1 MRNIGRNT
9 EHASTASRR
18 DAILVKKN
26 YTLYRETEI
35 ISDNTKT
42 GPNGED
48 AGEMVINVG
57 PQHPATH
64 GVLHLVITLQGETIK
79 KMEPH
84 LGYIHR
90 SIEKMCESLSY
101 RQFIYVTS
109 RMDYLS
115 AHINNHACAMC
126 VEKGLQ
132 IEIPPRAQVI
142 RVLMGELTRVASH
155 ELWWGALA
163 MDVGAFTPFFY
174 AFRERETINDIM
186 EETCGARLTM
196 NYMVPGGVM
205 YDLHPNF
212 QQRVKDF
219 IKLFK
224 SKIDE
229 YDDLVTGNI
238 IFQNRTKGIGVISKE
253 DAISFGCTGPV
264 GRGSGVHCDIRKLY
278 PYEVYDK
285 VQFEEII
292 ETAGDSF
299 ARYLVRIKEM
309 RQSIHIIEQ
318 LIDNI
323 PEGDFQA
330 KTKAVLKLPKGEF
343 YSRVETARG
352 ELGVYIVSEGGT
364 TPYRIKFRSPGFSNL
379 SALEHM
385 VRGSKIGD
393 LMATMGTLDLVIP
406 DIDR

>member
-1 MRNIGRNT
+1 MVS
-9 EHASTASRR
+9 STGGDSGA
-18 DAILVKKN
+18 A
-26 YTLYRETEI
+26 
-35 ISDNTKT
+35 
-42 GPNGED
+42 PD
-48 AGEMVINVG
+48 AGELIINVG

-64 GVLHLVITLQGETIK
+64 GVLHLVITLQGETILK
-79 KMEPH
+79 IEPH

-132 IEIPPRAQVI
+132 LEVPSRAQVI
-142 RVLMGELTRVASH
+142 RVLMGELTRIASH
-155 ELWWGALA
+155 ELWWGAMA
-163 MDVGAFTPFFY
+163 MDLGAFTPFFY

-219 IKLFK
+219 IKLFN
-224 SKIDE
+224 SKVDE
-229 YDDLVTGNI
+229 YDDLVTDNI
-238 IFQNRTKGIGVISKE
+238 IFQNRTKGVGVLTRE
-253 DAISFGCTGPV
+253 DAISYGCTGPV
-264 GRGSGVHCDIRKLY
+264 GRASGVQCDIRKLY

-285 VQFEEII
+285 VSFDEII
-292 ETAGDSF
+292 ETGGDSF
-299 ARYLVRIKEM
+299 SRYLVRVKEM
-309 RQSIHIIEQ
+309 RQSIRIIEQ

-323 PEGDFQA
+323 PEGDIQA

-343 YSRVETARG
+343 YTRVETARG

-379 SALEHM
+379 SALDHIS
-385 VRGSKIGD
+385 RGCKIGD
-393 LMATMGTLDLVIP
+393 LMAIMGTLDLVIP

>member
-1 MRNIGRNT
+1 MKEPGVISSNST
-9 EHASTASRR
+9 E
-18 DAILVKKN
+18 
-26 YTLYRETEI
+26 
-35 ISDNTKT
+35 
-42 GPNGED
+42 GEL
-48 AGEMVINVG
+48 VINIG

-64 GVLHLVITLQGETIK
+64 GVLHLVVTLNGETVK
-79 KMEPH
+79 KVEPH

-115 AHINNHACAMC
+115 AHINNHACAMT
-126 VEKGLQ
+126 VEKAMQ
-132 IEIPPRAQVI
+132 IEVPARAQYI
-142 RVLMGELTRVASH
+142 RVIMDELTRIASH

-163 MDVGAFTPFFY
+163 MDLGAFTPFFY

-186 EETCGARLTM
+186 EQTCGARLTM

-205 YDLHPNF
+205 ADIHPSF
-212 QQRVKDF
+212 QQKVKDF

-224 SKIDE
+224 SNIDE
-229 YDDLVTGNI
+229 YDELVTGSI
-238 IFQNRTKGIGVISKE
+238 IFQSRMKGVGCLSKE
-253 DAISFGCTGPV
+253 DAISYGCTGPV
-264 GRGSGVHCDIRKLY
+264 ARGSGVNCDIRKIY
-278 PYEVYDK
+278 PYEIYK
-285 VQFEEII
+285 QLQFDEII

-299 ARYLVRIKEM
+299 SRYLVRIKEM
-309 RQSIHIIEQ
+309 KESIKIIEQ
-318 LIDNI
+318 LIDEI
-323 PEGDFQA
+323 PEGDYQA
-330 KTKAVLKLPKGEF
+330 KTKAVIKLPKGEF
-343 YSRVETARG
+343 YTRVETARG

-379 SALEHM
+379 SALDHM

>member
-1 MRNIGRNT
+1 M
-9 EHASTASRR
+9 
-18 DAILVKKN
+18 
-26 YTLYRETEI
+26 YRQTEI
-35 ISDNTKT
+35 IKDAQTTPGGVGET
-42 GPNGED
+42 GD
-48 AGEMVINVG
+48 LIINVG

-64 GVLHLVITLQGETIK
+64 GVLHLVITLNGETIK
-79 KMEPH
+79 KVEPH
-84 LGYIHR
+84 LGFIHR

-115 AHINNHACAMC
+115 AHINNHACALC

-132 IEIPPRAQVI
+132 VEIPPRAQVI
-142 RVLMGELTRVASH
+142 RVLMDELTRIASH
-155 ELWWGALA
+155 ELWWGAMA
-163 MDVGAFTPFFY
+163 MDLGAFTPFFH

-196 NYMVPGGVM
+196 NYIVPGGVM
-205 YDLHPNF
+205 QDLHPDF
-212 QQRVKDF
+212 QKKVKEF
-219 IKLFK
+219 IQLYKR
-224 SKIDE
+224 KIHE
-229 YDDLVTGNI
+229 YDELVTGNI
-238 IFQNRTKGIGVISKE
+238 IFQNRMKNVGYLSPE
-253 DAISFGCTGPV
+253 DAVSYGCTGPTA
-264 GRGSGVHCDIRKLY
+264 RGSGVSSDIRKLY

-285 VQFEEII
+285 VEFDEVL

-299 ARYLVRIKEM
+299 ARYMIRIREMQQSVR
-309 RQSIHIIEQ
+309 IIEQ

-323 PEGDFQA
+323 PEGEFQA
-330 KTKAVLKLPKGEF
+330 KTKAVIKLPKGEF

-379 SALEHM
+379 SVLDHIA
-385 VRGSKIGD
+385 RGSKLGD
-393 LMATMGTLDLVIP
+393 LVAMMGTLDLVIP

>member
-1 MRNIGRNT
+1 
-9 EHASTASRR
+9 
-18 DAILVKKN
+18 
-26 YTLYRETEI
+26 LYRETQIVEADN
-35 ISDNTKT
+35 IS
-42 GPNGED
+42 PNDGEL
-48 AGEMVINVG
+48 VINVG

-64 GVLHLVITLQGETIK
+64 GVLHLVITLQGETIQK
-79 KMEPH
+79 VEPH

-132 IEIPPRAQVI
+132 LEIPPRAQVI
-142 RVLMGELTRVASH
+142 RVLMDELTRIASH
-155 ELWWGALA
+155 ELWWGAMA
-163 MDVGAFTPFFY
+163 MDLGAFTPFFY

-212 QQRVKDF
+212 QKRVKDF
-219 IKLFK
+219 IQLFN
-224 SKIDE
+224 SKVDE

-238 IFQNRTKGIGVISKE
+238 IFQNRTKGVGVLTKE

-264 GRGSGVHCDIRKLY
+264 GRASGVQCDIRKLY

-285 VQFEEII
+285 VSFDEVI
-292 ETAGDSF
+292 ETGGDSF
-299 ARYLVRIKEM
+299 SRYMVRIKEL
-309 RQSIHIIEQ
+309 RQSIRIIEQ

-323 PEGDFQA
+323 PEGEIQA

-379 SALEHM
+379 SALDHIS
-385 VRGSKIGD
+385 RGSKIGD
-393 LMATMGTLDLVIP
+393 LMAIMGTLDLVIP

>member
-1 MRNIGRNT
+1 LIPTSEHTTPLSITNGPNT
-9 EHASTASRR
+9 EVIARSI
-18 DAILVKKN
+18 D
-26 YTLYRETEI
+26 
-35 ISDNTKT
+35 DNRL
-42 GPNGED
+42 
-48 AGEMVINVG
+48 VINVG

-64 GVLHLVITLQGETIK
+64 GVLHLVITLNGETIEK
-79 KMEPH
+79 LEPH

-115 AHINNHACAMC
+115 AHINNHACALT

-132 IEIPPRAQVI
+132 IEIPERAKYI
-142 RVLMGELTRVASH
+142 RVIMDELTRIASH
-155 ELWWGALA
+155 ELWCGAMA
-163 MDVGAFTPFFY
+163 MDLGAFTPFFY
-174 AFRERETINDIM
+174 AFREREMINEIM
-186 EETCGARLTM
+186 EDTCGARLTM
-196 NYMVPGGVM
+196 NYIVPGGLM
-205 YDLHPNF
+205 YDLHPDF
-212 QQRVKDF
+212 QHKVKEF
-219 IKLFK
+219 IKVFK
-224 SKIDE
+224 SNIDE
-229 YDDLVTGNI
+229 FDELLTGNI
-238 IFQNRTKGIGVISKE
+238 IFKNRMVGVGMLSKE
-253 DAISFGCTGPV
+253 DAVSYGCTGPV
-264 GRGSGVHCDIRKLY
+264 ARGSGVHCDIRKIY
-278 PYEVYDK
+278 PYEIYDR
-285 VQFEEII
+285 VEFDEVLESGCDSYSRFII
-292 ETAGDSF
+292 
-299 ARYLVRIKEM
+299 RIREM
-309 RQSIHIIEQ
+309 KQSIRIIEQ

-385 VRGSKIGD
+385 VKGSKIGD

>member
-1 MRNIGRNT
+1 M
-9 EHASTASRR
+9 
-18 DAILVKKN
+18 
-26 YTLYRETEI
+26 YRETEI
-35 ISDNTKT
+35 LQQNVLVSDT
-42 GPNGED
+42 GDMEESGEL
-48 AGEMVINVG
+48 VINIG

-64 GVLHLVITLQGETIK
+64 GVLHLVVTLDGETIK
-79 KMEPH
+79 KVEPH

-101 RQFIYVTS
+101 RQFIYSTS

-132 IEIPPRAQVI
+132 IEVPRRALII
-142 RVLMGELTRVASH
+142 RVLMDELTRIASH
-155 ELWWGALA
+155 ELWWGALG
-163 MDVGAFTPFFY
+163 MDLGAFTPFFY
-174 AFRERETINDIM
+174 AFREREVINDIM

-205 YDLHPNF
+205 FDLHPNF

-219 IKLFK
+219 ITLFK

-229 YDDLVTGNI
+229 YDELVTGNI
-238 IFQNRTKGIGVISKE
+238 IFQNRMKGVGILSKE
-253 DAISFGCTGPV
+253 DAISYGCTGPV
-264 GRGSGVHCDIRKLY
+264 GRGSGLHCDIRKLH
-278 PYEVYDK
+278 PYAVYNEVEFD
-285 VQFEEII
+285 EIT

-299 ARYLVRIKEM
+299 ARYMVRIQEM
-309 RQSIHIIEQ
+309 KQSVRIIEQ
-318 LIDNI
+318 LIDQI
-323 PEGDFQA
+323 PEGEFQA

-343 YSRVETARG
+343 YQRVETARG

-385 VRGSKIGD
+385 SVGGKIGD